1 IDGIKSFTEVFKM
14 ASNESKLKNYVTVRS
29 NSNINQKSKIMTVD
43 ELKQSHPETYNS
55 IFNSGK
61 TAGVSEEKDRTG
73 SWLAHIGTDQ
83 QIVVEGIKSG
93 NKISDT
99 QREELLVA
107 ASAKRGLENLRVDS
121 AQPIST

>member
-1 IDGIKSFTEVFKM
+1 
-14 ASNESKLKNYVTVRS
+14 
-29 NSNINQKSKIMTVD
+29 MTVD

-121 AQPIST
+121 AQPISTPETKPEDLKREEGVDQQSKALSESIKDHLKNQ